1 MKSSFLLTIAL
12 SALIS
17 TTVSA
22 QGNRTRA
29 MRGTTGPRQIKPVA
43 KPSTPVT
50 SSSTSTQTVAAVN
63 PANKTAFERFYDRLS
78 ISYFGQATSPN
89 LKKWSSK
96 NAALSPQLGDERLNA
111 QDTRRCPKN
120 CDSYAANLW
129 SQVNFAYD
137 FGWKMK
143 FNFIPRWTTY
153 LGHPRDMQ
161 RAIGEDRAIIGLE
174 DFLFGF
180 SGVIYTSEN
189 KKFNWWTRPG
199 VRLPT
204 SHFSRHYNNGAFGDL
219 TSNVEIAHS
228 VTYDFNA
235 QWQIGFNAQQ
245 RMWVFEDRYNPSRF
259 RFYTAPY
266 ISYAFTDHTKVQ
278 WYYQNMIEN
287 NKRWHTIGDR
297 KKVAFR
303 DIYQDTFVGVAHD
316 FTDRLN
322 IMPYVGMFVDDI
334 PLSMESAYVGA
345 WISYR
350 IK

>member
-1 MKSSFLLTIAL
+1 MKSSFLLTFAL

-22 QGNRTRA
+22 QGSRTRS
-29 MRGTTGPRQIKPVA
+29 MRGVRPQQTVVKPV
-43 KPSTPVT
+43 TT
-50 SSSTSTQTVAAVN
+50 TTTTTQAVAAVD
-63 PANKTAFERFYDRLS
+63 PAKKTPFEKFYDRLS
-78 ISYFGQATSPN
+78 INYFGQVTSPH

-96 NAALSPQLGDERLNA
+96 NAALSPQLGDATLGRNNGNEE
-111 QDTRRCPKN
+111 RRCAKN

-153 LGHPRDMQ
+153 LGNPKDMN
-161 RAIGEDRAIIGLE
+161 RSVGEDRGFVGLE
-174 DFLFGF
+174 DFLFGL
-180 SGVIYTSEN
+180 SGVVYTSED

-204 SHFSRHYNNGAFGDL
+204 SHFSRRYNSGAFGDL
-219 TSNVEIAHS
+219 TNNVELAHS

-245 RMWVFEDRYNPSRF
+245 RMWVYEDRFNISRF

-266 ISYAFTDHTKVQ
+266 VSYAVSDKTKVQ

-287 NKRWHTIGDR
+287 NKRFNSIGDR
-297 KKVAFR
+297 KKPTFK
-303 DIYQDTFVGVAHD
+303 DIYQDTFIGVAHD

-334 PLSMESAYVGA
+334 PYSMESAYVGA